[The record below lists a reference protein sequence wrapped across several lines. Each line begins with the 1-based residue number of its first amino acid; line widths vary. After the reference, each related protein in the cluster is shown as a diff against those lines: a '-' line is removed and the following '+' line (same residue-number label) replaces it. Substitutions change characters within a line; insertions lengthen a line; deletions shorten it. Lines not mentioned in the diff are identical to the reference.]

1 MFKELIVTDS
11 TTFWSFVFDFLISLE
26 KVLGPDYE
34 ISLFVHCY
42 IHVCFTI
49 SEPVRSSFT
58 DHSIPVQYIFTF
70 TIHFVCH
77 SLRAVSQVWL
87 NHLRL
92 NFLLYLYCLNRQVS
106 PNVLL
111 EIVYMCLEIKYISSL
126 ADTISSTVLHKHT
139 NIVWLHYSVNWPQI
153 EL

>member
-34 ISLFVHCY
+34 ISLFVHGY

-92 NFLLYLYCLNRQVS
+92 NFLLYLYCLNRQFS

-111 EIVYMCLEIKYISSL
+111 EIVYMCLEIKSISSL